1 MTGVKSLPK
10 SWPWNQDLSPPFP
23 VFSAQHSPFSCQ
35 SWENC
40 TRAQSSMNV
49 ELSGTLRFVCSF
61 LAPGIQAAR
70 FVFLLLFPTQNPAVC
85 GTLAE
90 QDWGLFCSYGQGA
103 RSQMAVLG
111 LMGNASCQLFSS
123 YKSLVFFLGKML
135 LRNSCQCMFSV
146 SPIDGRHLLLHG
158 TTMPVGG
165 SLQVLPQFFPWERLR
180 NVKQIG
186 NTTRSH
192 LWD

>member
-1 MTGVKSLPK
+1 MTGVKSLLK
-10 SWPWNQDLSPPFP
+10 SRSQSLLSC
-23 VFSAQHSPFSCQ
+23 VLSTTLSSQLSELGKLYKSP
-35 SWENC
+35 
-40 TRAQSSMNV
+40 
-49 ELSGTLRFVCSF
+49 ELHECGTLRFVCSF

-70 FVFLLLFPTQNPAVC
+70 FVFLLLFPTQNLAVC

-90 QDWGLFCSYGQGA
+90 QDWVLFFSYGQGA

-135 LRNSCQCMFSV
+135 LHNSCQCMFSI
-146 SPIDGRHLLLHG
+146 SSIDGRLLLLHG
-158 TTMPVGG
+158 ATMPVGG

-186 NTTRSH
+186 NATSSL